1 MTNSIRDIAQAK
13 CFFVIGSN
21 PLENHPIIGM
31 HILRAIAGGAKL
43 IVCDPRETEL
53 SRYSTVYMR
62 PKCGT
67 NVALL
72 NGMMN
77 VIISGG
83 LHDSKFVNERTEGFD
98 EFKKLVEGYTP
109 ARVEKTTGVPAAEIE
124 KAATLFATS
133 GASMTFFAM
142 GITQFTTGVD
152 GVLSVAN
159 LAMLTGNIGREGTG
173 VNPLRGQ
180 NNVQGSCDMGCLPNL
195 LPGYQRIDDQA
206 AREKFEKA
214 WGAKLD
220 PKAGLTV
227 VEIMHA
233 ASRGDIKGLYI
244 MGENPALSDPDS
256 QHVCNALKKTE
267 FLVVQDIFMT
277 ETARLAHVV
286 LPAACFAEKDG
297 TVTNTERRVQF
308 MRQAVQ
314 PPGQAWPDWRIL
326 AEIMSRI
333 GVKSCHSEPA
343 GEESPASRAV
353 EIVRSAQNDKSS
365 SARYC
370 GYSATSEIM
379 KEVAGLVPAYA
390 GISHERLGTNGIQRP
405 CPTPEH
411 AGTPILHREKFTR
424 GRGKFHAIEFKQPAE
439 LPDKGFP
446 LVLTTGR
453 ILQHYHTGT
462 MTRRSAGL
470 NLMVKGPYAEINPAD
485 AEAAGVKAG
494 ELFSVASRRGKIR
507 VEARVTERVPPGTLF
522 VPFHFCEGAANV
534 LTNAALDPV
543 SKIPEYK
550 VCAVRVEKAV

>member
-1 MTNSIRDIAQAK
+1 MTNSIRDSAQAK

-31 HILRAIAGGAKL
+31 HILRAIAHGAKL

-53 SRYSTVYMR
+53 LRYSTVYLR
-62 PKCGT
+62 PHCGT

-77 VIISGG
+77 IILARG
-83 LHDSKFVNERTEGFD
+83 LHDSKFVSERTEGFD
-98 EFKKLVEGYTP
+98 KFKRLVEGYTP
-109 ARVEKTTGVPAAEIE
+109 ASVEKTTGVPAAEIE
-124 KAATLFATS
+124 KAATLFASS

-220 PKAGLTV
+220 PKPGLTL
-227 VEIMHA
+227 VEMMHA
-233 ASRGDIKGLYI
+233 AARGDIKGLYI

-256 QHVCNALKKTE
+256 QHVCEALKKLD

-277 ETARLAHVV
+277 ETARFAHVV

-297 TVTNTERRVQF
+297 TVTNTERRVQL
-308 MRQAVQ
+308 MRQVVQ
-314 PPGQAWPDWRIL
+314 APGTAWPDWRIL
-326 AEIMSRI
+326 AEVMSRM
-333 GVKSCHSEPA
+333 GVKE
-343 GEESPASRAV
+343 
-353 EIVRSAQNDKSS
+353 NYSS
-365 SARYC
+365 TA
-370 GYSATSEIM
+370 EVM
-379 KEVAGLVPAYA
+379 KEISGLVPSYA
-390 GISHERLGTNGIQRP
+390 GITHERLDKNGIQWP
-405 CPTPEH
+405 CPTLDHP
-411 AGTPILHREKFTR
+411 GTPILHREKFTR
-424 GRGKFHAIEFKQPAE
+424 GRGKFHAIAFMPPAE
-439 LPDKGFP
+439 LPDKEFP

-462 MTRRSAGL
+462 MTRRSPGL

-485 AEAAGVKAG
+485 AETAGVKAG
-494 ELFSVASRRGKIR
+494 EVLSVASRRGKIC
-507 VEARVTERVPPGTLF
+507 VEARVTKRVPPGTLF
-522 VPFHFCEGAANV
+522 IPFHFCEGAANV

-550 VCAVRVEKAV
+550 VCAVRIEKGPAS